1 MKLTQVIEN
10 VIKLAS
16 SIRDYWNAE
25 LPKRHPAYPIIQLGE
40 DSGPS
45 PPEEQQLMELLSNL
59 SAEEIYDLLL
69 VMYLG
74 RGDFGTSDLAA
85 NYRLISERFPTRERA
100 ISQLRGK
107 APLADYL
114 TDGMAELKRNQI
126 DLDQL
131 KLVPAG

>member
-1 MKLTQVIEN
+1 MKLTQVTEN

-16 SIRDYWNAE
+16 AIRDYWNAE

-45 PPEEQQLMELLSNL
+45 PPEEQQLMDLLSNL